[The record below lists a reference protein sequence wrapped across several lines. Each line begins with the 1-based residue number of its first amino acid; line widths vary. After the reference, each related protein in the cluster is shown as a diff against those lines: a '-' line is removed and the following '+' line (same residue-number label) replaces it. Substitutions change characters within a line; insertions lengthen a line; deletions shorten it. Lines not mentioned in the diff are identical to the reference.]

1 MALNLIR
8 SGKKIDQRR
17 HLEKRS
23 QSNEPH
29 KEREVRGLT
38 RTTCGF
44 RGNDTKP
51 RKNSGHL
58 RFKTEAEEEGTFREN
73 PLKQVRLEKYQTNL
87 AIA

>member
-1 MALNLIR
+1 MALNLIK
-8 SGKKIDQRR
+8 SAKKNDQRS

-51 RKNSGHL
+51 RKNSEHL

-73 PLKQVRLEKYQTNL
+73 PFKQVRLEKYQTNL